1 VRAQVCCRERR
12 VRAAAAVPVFSA
24 KENALSQRL
33 LIRNG
38 FVVSMDP
45 DVGDIPHGDV
55 FVEDGKIVDVGR
67 DLGVTDAETVDASGM
82 IVMPGFVDT
91 HRHTWQTPVRGVLP
105 SCTLDH
111 YFAVMLGQ
119 VGGFYRP
126 EDVYVGDWAGS
137 LEALNAGVTTLLDW
151 SHISNT
157 PDHSDGAIQGL
168 KDAGIR
174 AVYAHGMPTG
184 GEWWSFSE
192 LNHPEDIRRIRD
204 TYFSSDDG
212 LITLAMAARQP
223 GNVNF
228 DVAKHDW
235 ALARELGILI
245 SVHVGMRLHTL
256 HYQPVKDMH
265 DLGLM
270 GPDVCYIHMT
280 DLTDQELDWIAETG
294 GKASVAPYVEM
305 LMGHGPPPIG
315 KMLARGVRTSL
326 SVDVVSSV
334 PGEMFTQMRT
344 ALAYDRILEFTDTPD
359 VAFAPRLT
367 HTDVLEF
374 ATIDGARSIGLEH
387 KVGSLTRG
395 KQADIVLL
403 QTEAINTAPVLDPHG
418 TIVTFADTSN
428 VDSVFVAGRALKRDG
443 KLVDVDVKAVIR
455 KLEESRNH
463 ILSQGGLLPD
473 WCAEHAGHAGHAEPA
488 GAV

>member
-1 VRAQVCCRERR
+1 MSSE
-12 VRAAAAVPVFSA
+12 
-24 KENALSQRL
+24 RL

-45 DVGDIPHGDV
+45 EVGHVSNGDV
-55 FVEDGKIVDVGR
+55 LVEDGKIAEIGRGLDVSEA
-67 DLGVTDAETVDASGM
+67 DQIDATGM

-111 YFAVMLGQ
+111 YFAVMLGS
-119 VGGFYRP
+119 VGGHYRP
-126 EDVYVGDWAGS
+126 EDVYIGDYAGS
-137 LEALNAGVTTLLDW
+137 LEALNGGVTTLLDW

-157 PDHSDGAIQGL
+157 PDHSDAAIQGL

-184 GEWWSFSE
+184 GEWWMLSE
-192 LNHPEDIRRIRD
+192 LNHPEDIRRIRE

-223 GNVNF
+223 GNVND

-245 SVHVGMRLHTL
+245 SVHVGMRLHNL
-256 HYQPVKDMH
+256 HYTPVKAMH

-280 DLTDQELDWIAETG
+280 DLTDEELDWIAESG
-294 GKASVAPYVEM
+294 GKASIAPYVEM
-305 LMGHGPPPIG
+305 LMGHGPPPTG
-315 KMLARGVRTSL
+315 KMMARGVRPSL

-344 ALAYDRILEFTDTPD
+344 ALVYERILAFTDSPD
-359 VAFAPRLT
+359 MPFAPTLT
-367 HTDVLEF
+367 HRDVLEF
-374 ATIDGARSIGLEH
+374 ATIDGARACALDH
-387 KVGSLTRG
+387 KVGTITPG
-395 KQADIVLL
+395 KQADIVLIRTD
-403 QTEAINTAPVLDPHG
+403 QVNVAPVVDPVASVV
-418 TIVTFADTSN
+418 IAADTSN
-428 VDSVFVAGRALKRDG
+428 VDTVMVAGRIVKQHGQLTR
-443 KLVDVDVKAVIR
+443 VD
-455 KLEESRNH
+455 LERAF
-463 ILSQGGLLPD
+463 GLLEDSRDYLLTEAGMLPD
-473 WCAEHAGHAGHAEPA
+473 
-488 GAV
+488 